1 MVKMSGGG
9 QRRVVG
15 GGFVGR
21 RTKGAVRLL
30 LPKIDSAAL
39 MNGAKQGLEEG
50 YRPARLVD
58 L

>member
-1 MVKMSGGG
+1 VVKMSGGG

-15 GGFVGR
+15 LWEGGR
-21 RTKGAVRLL
+21 RGKGVRLL
-30 LPKIDSAAL
+30 LPKSDSAAW

>member
-39 MNGAKQGLEEG
+39 MSGTKQGLEEG
-50 YRPARLVD
+50 YPTCTFG
-58 L
+58 